1 MISLS
6 GNGCP
11 RSRKLVNP
19 SLLPHR
25 ICYPFTRY
33 PLAPVSVSLE
43 DLCRKHQK
51 YSYISFR
58 PFLPPSDVSLFHTR
72 LSTQEKIPSVFVS
85 ISHSLKLLVNKI
97 EVPFTNSI
105 LVKNGTRRAIL
116 LLFMLVKGFEL
127 VSRRYKFMTFSDRL
141 D

>member
-11 RSRKLVNP
+11 RSRKLVNL
-19 SLLPHR
+19 SLLPIAFVTRSLAIHLL
-25 ICYPFTRY
+25 PFPFPWKIR
-33 PLAPVSVSLE
+33 VE
-43 DLCRKHQK
+43 KHHK
-51 YSYISFR
+51 STYINFR

-85 ISHSLKLLVNKI
+85 ISHSLKLLVNEI

-116 LLFMLVKGFEL
+116 LLFTLVKGFEL
-127 VSRRYKFMTFSDRL
+127 AS
-141 D
+141 